1 MKELIS
7 KTLRDWHRVIKL
19 SRKPRKDEFIMI
31 CKVTGL
37 GMIVVGIIGFT
48 IRMLITVFS

>member
-1 MKELIS
+1 MKDLIT

-37 GMIVVGIIGFT
+37 GMIVVGIIGFI
-48 IRMLITVFS
+48 IRMFITILS